1 MIMLLNGIPFMM
13 PVVIRMFTLCPAIY
27 QISGFVDLLTPSVFD
42 DEGIQCVLKDGYFV
56 IPMRNICE
64 YYGINI
70 KEIFDEYKEEN

>member
-1 MIMLLNGIPFMM
+1 VG
-13 PVVIRMFTLCPAIY
+13 
-27 QISGFVDLLTPSVFD
+27 SSLTPSVFD